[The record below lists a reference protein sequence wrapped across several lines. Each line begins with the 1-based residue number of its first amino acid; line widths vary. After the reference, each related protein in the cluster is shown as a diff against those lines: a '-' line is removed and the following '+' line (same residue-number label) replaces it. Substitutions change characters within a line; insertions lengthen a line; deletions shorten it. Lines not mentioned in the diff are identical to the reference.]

1 MVVRGRC
8 RTCIAAP
15 SAAVSTALCSAC
27 MRRTLQAS
35 ACSWSKHMPSCTSLM
50 SVCGS
55 MFFAKGSVS
64 GSRIQHRESCR
75 AALPKPASWRYRHT
89 AHTSQKGQANRV
101 VEWEGGKG
109 TEIVHRV
116 AAQSLRHGASCTRCM
131 RPWREEGV
139 YAGIRGVLVARSVAV
154 VVSKLVG
161 ESKATCPA
169 NCNYSALEHRALCT
183 RASPHRSPSERC

>member
-89 AHTSQKGQANRV
+89 AHTHKSEGPGQSSRRMG
-101 VEWEGGKG
+101 GGKG
-109 TEIVHRV
+109 YRD
-116 AAQSLRHGASCTRCM
+116 SSSRCCSESP
-131 RPWREEGV
+131 PWRIL
-139 YAGIRGVLVARSVAV
+139 YALHAPVERRGCIRWDSGRLGCAIRGRRGLEACRRIEGYLPCELQLLSARA
-154 VVSKLVG
+154 
-161 ESKATCPA
+161 P
-169 NCNYSALEHRALCT
+169 CT
-183 RASPHRSPSERC
+183 VHSS

>member
-1 MVVRGRC
+1 VCAVRCSSQREACRGRGSS
-8 RTCIAAP
+8 IARVAG
-15 SAAVSTALCSAC
+15 L
-27 MRRTLQAS
+27 
-35 ACSWSKHMPSCTSLM
+35 
-50 SVCGS
+50 
-55 MFFAKGSVS
+55 
-64 GSRIQHRESCR
+64 
-75 AALPKPASWRYRHT
+75 RYRSRPPGGIAILHT
-89 AHTSQKGQANRV
+89 HTSQRGQANRV